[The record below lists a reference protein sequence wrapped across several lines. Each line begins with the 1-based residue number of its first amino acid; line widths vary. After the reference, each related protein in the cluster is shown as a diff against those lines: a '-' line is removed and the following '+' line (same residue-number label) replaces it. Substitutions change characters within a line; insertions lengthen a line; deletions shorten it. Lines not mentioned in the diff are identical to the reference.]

1 MRRKRDGI
9 GRIILAGMLFA
20 GTTLLSRADDATQ
33 AKTHEVRL
41 NGHVFT
47 LPVGFEIELAAG
59 PPLVDRPI
67 TADFDEQGRLYVSD
81 SSGSNEKV
89 EEQLKKKPHRIL
101 RLEGENGK
109 FTRRTIFADQ
119 MMFPEGTMWYAGSL
133 YVSAPPSIWKLTD
146 TKGDGV
152 ADQRVEWFKG
162 KTLTGCAND
171 LHGPYLGPDG
181 WIYWCKGAFA
191 KQTYERPGRPPL
203 VTRAAHIF
211 RCRPDGSGIEPVMTG
226 GMDNPVDVVFTPG
239 GERIFTTTFLQHPGG
254 GKRDGIIHAV
264 YGGIYGKDHDVI
276 YDHPWTGPSLMPV
289 MTHLGAAAPCG
300 LTRYDSGAF
309 GPEYRDNLFAC
320 LFNMHKVTRHV
331 LIPDGATFKT
341 QDSDFLV
348 SNNLD
353 FHPTDVIEDADGS
366 LLVVD
371 TGGWYKLCCPTSQLH
386 KPDVLGAIYRIR
398 RKGMPKLADD
408 PRGLQTDWKKV
419 DTRILISVLA
429 VLAPEMRRRAADVL
443 ISKGSAAI
451 EAMTDQRAGSFDIRR
466 NQVWVATRIDHPSGR
481 AFVRKSLH
489 EEDEIARQAAIHSIA
504 LWRDREAVPE
514 LINILKGVVKIG
526 HVPRGGEPRYERSQA
541 SLANRRAAAEAL
553 GRIGD
558 PAAIPDLLAALGE
571 LKDSKYSDASDQVF
585 QHSLTYALIEIG
597 DAKKLAAGLD
607 SQNPRIRR
615 GVLTA
620 MDQIK
625 DGGLNA
631 EVISKN
637 LDSSDLALKEAAW
650 WIAGRHPEWGEALAG
665 FFRDRMGAK
674 DISLKDKEEL
684 IHRMARFAAAA
695 PVQEMLAE
703 RLQNS
708 AETPATRR
716 LVLRAMAEAK
726 AKKIP
731 DSWLAAWS
739 SILASEDQDLIAE
752 AVQTIR
758 ALANPKE
765 PAKTLVEPLL
775 KVGKNEKLKPPVRLA
790 ALAAVPGGLP
800 EIESATFAFLQSQ
813 LNGEL
818 PAATRSLAAEALA
831 HARLT
836 SAQLIELA
844 QALKSVGP
852 LELDR
857 LIEAFG
863 QSQDE
868 KVGVALVSALKAAP
882 ARSSLRIEM
891 LKPILA
897 KIPASAQPGVKELYA
912 ALDADKAQQFAK
924 LEQLLTNLKPG
935 EVRRGQAVFN
945 STKASCS
952 ACHAI
957 GYLGGNVGP
966 DLTHI
971 GKIRS
976 ERDLLES
983 IVFPSASFVR
993 SYEPVVVTTKE
1004 GKAHN
1009 GLIRKDTVDE
1019 ITLAT
1024 GINQEVRI
1032 ARKDIEDIQ
1041 PSRVSIMPAGLDQ
1054 QLSPQELAD
1063 LVAFLKACQ

>member
-1 MRRKRDGI
+1 MRRKIRCLFPFIIAGI
-9 GRIILAGMLFA
+9 AIFGFDSKGFA
-20 GTTLLSRADDATQ
+20 EDAPGS
-33 AKTHEVRL
+33 KTHEVRL

-47 LPVGFEIELAAG
+47 LPMGFEIELAAG

-101 RLEGENGK
+101 RLEADNGR
-109 FTRRTIFADQ
+109 FVRRTIFADH

-133 YVSAPPSIWKLTD
+133 YVAAPPSIWKLTD

-152 ADQRVEWFKG
+152 ADQRVEWFQG

-254 GKRDGIIHAV
+254 GNRDGLIHAV

-300 LTRYDSGAF
+300 LVRYESSVF
-309 GPEYRDNLFAC
+309 GKEYQDNLFAC

-353 FHPTDVIEDADGS
+353 FHPTHILEDADGS
-366 LLVVD
+366 LLVID
-371 TGGWYKLCCPTSQLH
+371 TGGWYKLCCPTSQLQ

-398 RKGMPKLADD
+398 RKDAPVVDD
-408 PRGLQTDWKKV
+408 PRALKLDWANLWSK
-419 DTRILISVLA
+419 DLA
-429 VLAPEMRRRAADVL
+429 KLLDDPRPAVRRRAVQAL
-443 ISKGSAAI
+443 GKIGSGAI
-451 EAMTDQRAGSFDIRR
+451 PSLEGTKSRSVEARR
-466 NQVWVATRIDHPSGR
+466 NAVWAAARVCATDRIDDAEAR
-481 AFVRKSLH
+481 AFVRQMLSDP
-489 EEDEIARQAAIHSIA
+489 DETVRQCAIHSISVCCDRRN
-504 LWRDREAVPE
+504 WNRDQAIVLQLVR
-514 LINILKGVVKIG
+514 LLKN
-526 HVPRGGEPRYERSQA
+526 P
-541 SLANRRAAAEAL
+541 SLQNRRAAAEAL
-553 GRIGD
+553 GRIANRMD
-558 PAAIPDLLAALGE
+558 EVEELLKATAHTEDRVLE
-571 LKDSKYSDASDQVF
+571 
-585 QHSLTYALIEIG
+585 HSLIFAIIEIG
-597 DAKKLAAGLD
+597 DDDSAADIDEPSDARTRRASWIALD
-607 SQNPRIRR
+607 QMNSRHLTPRM
-615 GVLTA
+615 VSPE
-620 MDQIK
+620 
-625 DGGLNA
+625 LNSPDA
-631 EVISKN
+631 
-637 LDSSDLALKEAAW
+637 ALKEAAW
-650 WIAGRHPEWGEALAG
+650 WITGRHPEWGKELAG
-665 FFRDRMGAK
+665 YFRKRLWNEEIA
-674 DISLKDKEEL
+674 LKEKEEL
-684 IHRMARFAAAA
+684 IPRLARFTSTA
-695 PVQEMLAE
+695 PVQEMLTE
-703 RLQNS
+703 LLQDRKG
-708 AETPATRR
+708 TPATRQ
-716 LVLRAMAEAK
+716 LVLQAMAQSK
-726 AKKIP
+726 LKKVP
-731 DSWLAAWS
+731 DAWVNAWS
-739 SILASEDQDLIAE
+739 AILAWDNSDQIDEVLK
-752 AVQTIR
+752 TIR

-765 PAKTLVEPLL
+765 PAKALVHPLL
-775 KVGKNEKLKPPVRLA
+775 KVGKNEKIHYQIRLSALA
-790 ALAAVPGGLP
+790 ALPGGLP
-800 EIESATFAFLQSQ
+800 EVEPKTLAFLLKQ
-813 LNGEL
+813 LDPDL
-818 PAATRSLAAEALA
+818 PAATRALATEALA
-831 HARLT
+831 QAKLT
-836 SAQLIELA
+836 SPQLIELT
-844 QALKSVGP
+844 QVLKSVGP

-857 LIEAFG
+857 LIEGFG

-868 KVGVALVSALKAAP
+868 KVGLALISALKAAP
-882 ARSSLRIEM
+882 ARSSLRMET

-897 KIPASAQPGVKELYA
+897 KYPASVQPQVKEFFA

-924 LEQLLTNLKPG
+924 LEQLLANLKPG
-935 EVRRGQAVFN
+935 EMRRGQAVFN

-1009 GLIRKDTVDE
+1009 GLVRKDAPDE

-1032 ARKDIEDIQ
+1032 ARKDIEEIQ